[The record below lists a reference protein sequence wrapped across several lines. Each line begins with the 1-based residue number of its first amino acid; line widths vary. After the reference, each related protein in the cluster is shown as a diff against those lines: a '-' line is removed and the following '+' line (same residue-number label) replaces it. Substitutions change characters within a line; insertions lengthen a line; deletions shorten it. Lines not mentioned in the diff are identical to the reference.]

1 MTKVT
6 EQFKV
11 YGKLADSIPEGAQ
24 FIAVRGSVEGRVVV
38 TLKPIEKV
46 YS

>member
-1 MTKVT
+1 MTKVA

-11 YGKLADSIPEGAQ
+11 YGRLADSIPEGAQ
-24 FIAVRGSVEGRVVV
+24 FTAVRSYVEGRIVV

-46 YS
+46 FS